1 MSKARRGSGA
11 MFAALIGL
19 ALFLPGAPPKARD
32 SAREIAAT
40 LADKRPAVLAGMY
53 IAGLALVAWLV
64 FMGVVREWLVDTPGV
79 ATTAVAA
86 GVLGVAFQVLGM
98 LLFYGASY
106 KVAGEHQDALVRGLT
121 DAGNATIEMSK
132 FAFAAF
138 IAAICH
144 PGGGRRL
151 PAWLVRLGA
160 VAAAT
165 LVLTAVPLVT
175 EAGVLQ
181 FGGGVDLAGALPSVV
196 WIVAFS
202 VLLVRREW

>member
-1 MSKARRGSGA
+1 MSRASRGTGA
-11 MFAALIGL
+11 IYAGLIGL

-32 SAREIAAT
+32 SAIAIAAP
-40 LADKRPAVLAGMY
+40 LADKRPEVLAGTY
-53 IAGLALVAWLV
+53 IAGFALVAWLV
-64 FMGVVREWLVDTPGV
+64 FMGVVREWLVDTPGA

-86 GVLGVAFQVLGM
+86 GVFGVALQLLGM
-98 LLFYGASY
+98 LLFYGASF
-106 KVAGEHQDALVRGLT
+106 KVAGAHQDALVRGLT

-144 PGGGRRL
+144 AGAQRL

-165 LVLTAVPLVT
+165 LVLTAIPLVT

-181 FGGGVDLAGALPSVV
+181 FGGGVDLAGALPGVV

>member
-1 MSKARRGSGA
+1 MSKASRGTGA
-11 MFAALIGL
+11 IFAGLIGL
-19 ALFLPGAPPKARD
+19 ALFLPGAPPKASD
-32 SAREIAAT
+32 SASEIAAT
-40 LADKRPAVLAGMY
+40 LADKRSAVLAGMY

-64 FMGVVREWLVDTPGV
+64 FMGVVREWLIDTPGV

-86 GVLGVAFQVLGM
+86 GVFGVAFQIIGM
-98 LLFYGASY
+98 LLFYGATF
-106 KVAGEHQDALVRGLT
+106 KVAGGHQDALVRGLT

-144 PGGGRRL
+144 AGGARL

-160 VAAAT
+160 AAAAT
-165 LVLTAVPLVT
+165 LVLTAIPLVS

-181 FGGGVDLAGALPSVV
+181 FGGAVDLAGALPGVV

-202 VLLVRREW
+202 LLLVRREW

>member
-1 MSKARRGSGA
+1 
-11 MFAALIGL
+11 MFAGLIGL

-32 SAREIAAT
+32 SASEIAAT

-64 FMGVVREWLVDTPGV
+64 FMGVVRDWLIDTPGI

-86 GVLGVAFQVLGM
+86 GVFGVAFQILGM
-98 LLFYGASY
+98 LLFYGASF
-106 KVAGEHQDALVRGLT
+106 KVAGAHQDAVVRGLT

-138 IAAICH
+138 ITAICH
-144 PGGGRRL
+144 ASGRRL

-165 LVLTAVPLVT
+165 LVLTAIPLVT
-175 EAGVLQ
+175 DAGVLQ
-181 FGGGVDLAGALPSVV
+181 FGGVVDLAGALPGVV

>member
-1 MSKARRGSGA
+1 
-11 MFAALIGL
+11 MFAGLIGL
-19 ALFLPGAPPKARD
+19 ALFLPGAPPKAHD
-32 SAREIAAT
+32 SASEIAAT

-64 FMGVVREWLVDTPGV
+64 FMGVIREWLVATPGI
-79 ATTAVAA
+79 ATTAITA
-86 GVLGVAFQVLGM
+86 GVFGVAFQVLGM
-98 LLFYGASY
+98 LLFYGASF
-106 KVAGEHQDALVRGLT
+106 KVAGAHQDAVVRGLT

-144 PGGGRRL
+144 AGGRRL
-151 PAWLVRLGA
+151 PAWLVRLGG

-175 EAGVLQ
+175 ETSVLQ
-181 FGGGVDLAGALPSVV
+181 FGGGVDLAGALPGFV

-202 VLLVRREW
+202 VVLVRREW